1 MKTKAIISSLIII
14 SAVCMANAQNKKDNL
29 AQQAAMCAKLPMSA
43 DGIIRLSKV
52 EVDPE
57 YLDEYMTFAIEVGE
71 TSLLTEPGVLTMYAL
86 QEKNNPCNITL
97 LETYAPPETLPHATI
112 HCIMHL
118 YFTQ

>member
-1 MKTKAIISSLIII
+1 
-14 SAVCMANAQNKKDNL
+14 MANAQNKKDNL

-52 EVDPE
+52 EVNPE

-86 QEKNNPCNITL
+86 QEKNNPCNITIP
-97 LETYAPPETLPHATI
+97 ETYAPPETLPHATI

>member
-57 YLDEYMTFAIEVGE
+57 YLDEYMTFAAKVGE

-86 QEKNNPCNITL
+86 QEKNNPCNITIP
-97 LETYAPPETLPHATI
+97 ETYAPPETLPHATI